1 MAPPGS
7 QSNKNSKVK
16 MENLGP
22 NYNDETQVYG
32 NQFIY
37 SENKNQGGFVG
48 QNKQPMYLD
57 GKTYQ
62 SLG

>member
-48 QNKQPMYLD
+48 
-57 GKTYQ
+57 
-62 SLG
+62 